1 MSSAGAAA
9 GTVVVLALL
18 LGAAPER
25 TPTPTPRPEPSGT
38 PPATPEEGCEEIEA
52 PVLIHRV
59 EPQYPDFLE
68 SQGIEGTVVAHSAI
82 TTEGEIAD
90 LKILQGPNETLARF
104 AADAF
109 RQWRYEPARC
119 KESGNPVRVY
129 VTQKATFKARHA
141 PGK

>member
-1 MSSAGAAA
+1 MSSLRVAA
-9 GTVVVLALL
+9 GTVAAFVVL
-18 LGAAPER
+18 LGAAPEP
-25 TPTPTPRPEPSGT
+25 TPTPTPRPAPSET
-38 PPATPEEGCEEIEA
+38 PSATPEEGCEEIEA
-52 PVLIHRV
+52 PVLVHRV

-90 LKILQGPNETLARF
+90 LKILESPNETLARF

-109 RQWRYEPARC
+109 RQWRYQPARC
-119 KESGNPVRVY
+119 KESGSPIRVY
-129 VTQKATFKARHA
+129 VTQRATFKAKHA